1 MANPS
6 LKSTKQEIL
15 EAYETAVGELNQVKK
30 ELTQAKKDMKNTPAT
45 VNSTSAKEVSAQ
57 PAKALTTVDGIIAQ
71 LNALQS
77 QFAES
82 ASVLQQ
88 NLTQEALSLQ
98 SLHKQVA
105 AYTDNLS
112 TLHQITVNDQA
123 LPNVLMQYESSAEQQ
138 QLELAT
144 QKKILSEQLASLR
157 QAWDKTQKEHIQS
170 QQEAEKALK
179 KQREREKEEYEY
191 AFDLTRKQAE
201 NQFTQ
206 QQKAQADALKAL
218 EEQAHVAW
226 QVTEE
231 LLAKQEKEQAELLEK
246 ADGADKE
253 LEKALK
259 RAEEEG
265 AGIARAQ
272 VKTQADLL
280 KKDYEGKQRV
290 YELRVTALENT
301 ITKQSAQIQSLAKQ
315 LNTTLQQAQD
325 LAVKALEGSANASS
339 FAAMKEIAL
348 EQAKTAQ
355 KAK

>member
-15 EAYETAVGELNQVKK
+15 DAYETAVGELNQVKK
-30 ELTQAKKDMKNTPAT
+30 ELTQTKKEMKNAPP
-45 VNSTSAKEVSAQ
+45 VNTASSKELPSM
-57 PAKALTTVDGIIAQ
+57 PLKALSTVEGIIEQ

-88 NLTQEALSLQ
+88 NLTQEAVSLQ
-98 SLHKQVA
+98 VLHKQVA
-105 AYTDNLS
+105 AYTENLS
-112 TLHQITVNDQA
+112 ALHQITANEQA
-123 LPNVLMQYESSAEQQ
+123 LPQLLIQYESTAEQQ
-138 QLELAT
+138 QLELAE
-144 QKKILSEQLASLR
+144 QKKRLTEQLAGLR
-157 QAWDKTQKEHIQS
+157 QVWDKTQKEHVQS
-170 QQEAEKALK
+170 QQETEKTLK
-179 KQREREKEEYEY
+179 KQRERDKEEYEY
-191 AFDLTRKQAE
+191 AFELARKQDE
-201 NQFTQ
+201 IQFNQ
-206 QQKAQADALKAL
+206 QQKAQADELKAL
-218 EEQAHVAW
+218 EEQANITW
-226 QVTEE
+226 QTIEDS
-231 LLAKQEKEQAELLEK
+231 LAKQEKEQAEVLEK
-246 ADGADKE
+246 AESADKE

-272 VKTQADLL
+272 AKTKADLL

-290 YELRVTALENT
+290 YELRVIALENT
-301 ITKQSAQIQSLAKQ
+301 INKQNAQLQSLAKQ

>member
-15 EAYETAVGELNQVKK
+15 DAYETAVGELNQVKK
-30 ELTQAKKDMKNTPAT
+30 ELTQAKKEMKNAPPVNTASSKELPAT
-45 VNSTSAKEVSAQ
+45 
-57 PAKALTTVDGIIAQ
+57 PLKALSTVEGIIEQ

-88 NLTQEALSLQ
+88 NLTQEAVSLQ
-98 SLHKQVA
+98 ALHKQVA
-105 AYTDNLS
+105 AYTENLS
-112 TLHQITVNDQA
+112 ALHQITANEQA
-123 LPNVLMQYESSAEQQ
+123 LPQLLTQYESTAEQQ
-138 QLELAT
+138 QLELAE
-144 QKKILSEQLASLR
+144 QKKRLTEQLAGLR
-157 QAWDKTQKEHIQS
+157 QVWDKTQKEHVQS
-170 QQEAEKALK
+170 QQEAEKTLK
-179 KQREREKEEYEY
+179 KQRERDKEEYEY
-191 AFDLTRKQAE
+191 AFELARKQDE
-201 NQFTQ
+201 IQFNQ
-206 QQKAQADALKAL
+206 QQKAQADELKAL
-218 EEQAHVAW
+218 EEQANTTW
-226 QVTEE
+226 QTIEDS
-231 LLAKQEKEQAELLEK
+231 LAKQEKEQADMLEK
-246 ADGADKE
+246 AESADKE

-272 VKTQADLL
+272 AKTKADLL

-290 YELRVTALENT
+290 YELRVIALENT
-301 ITKQSAQIQSLAKQ
+301 ITKQNAQLQSLAKQ